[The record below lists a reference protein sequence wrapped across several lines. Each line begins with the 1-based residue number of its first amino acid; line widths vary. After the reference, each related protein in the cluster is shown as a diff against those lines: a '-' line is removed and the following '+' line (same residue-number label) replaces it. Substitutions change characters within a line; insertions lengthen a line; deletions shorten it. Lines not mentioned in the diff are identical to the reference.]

1 MRWFKKKKKASVSG
15 TSMLD
20 TISRLNKESVET
32 LENISKELDI
42 VLSFCKSY
50 MRQTAPQIQEQH
62 IEETKTDPEYYNMQQ
77 IAKMTG
83 IGINTLTKYCNVLI
97 SQHKINYR
105 TNGKNSGKL
114 YSKEDINTII
124 NYYKKKNPS
133 KVTKIAKLS

>member
-1 MRWFKKKKKASVSG
+1 MIWFKKKKKSSMGG

-20 TISRLNKESVET
+20 TISRLNKESIEN
-32 LENISKELDI
+32 LESISNELDI
-42 VLSFCKSY
+42 LLSLSKPY
-50 MRQTAPQIQEQH
+50 IRQVAPEAQKESTEDTQKES
-62 IEETKTDPEYYNMQQ
+62 EYYNMQQ

-83 IGINTLTKYCNVLI
+83 IGINTLTKYCNILI
-97 SQHKINYR
+97 GQHKIHYH

-124 NYYKKKNPS
+124 NYYRKKNPS